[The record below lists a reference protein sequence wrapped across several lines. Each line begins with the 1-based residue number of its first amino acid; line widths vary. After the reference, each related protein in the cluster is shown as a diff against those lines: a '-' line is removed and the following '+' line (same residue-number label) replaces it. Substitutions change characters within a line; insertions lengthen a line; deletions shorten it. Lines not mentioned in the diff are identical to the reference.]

1 MSLMRLVEAQS
12 ESGLLRP
19 TTPLAL
25 RPGER
30 VHLIV
35 VRQPDPQRWDI
46 ARLAKGDR
54 TDNVPLTLQD
64 LENWAA
70 NLEEEDR

>member
-12 ESGLLRP
+12 ESGLLKP

-25 RPGER
+25 RPGEC

-35 VRQPDPQRWDI
+35 VRQPDPKRKDR
-46 ARLAKGDR
+46 ARLAKLDPA
-54 TDNVPLTLQD
+54 DDVALTLQG

-70 NLEEEDR
+70 NLEVED